1 MTATIALVGR
11 PNVGKST
18 LYNRMIGGRPALVH
32 DTPGLTRDRRY
43 GELDYFGRIV
53 RVIDTGGLDPAA
65 EGDAIG
71 RGIHRQAWR
80 AIEEADALV
89 LVVDG
94 AAGLAPL
101 DAEVAR
107 NIRATGKPVILAVN
121 KIDSPKRDVEIA
133 DFFGLGLGEPYP
145 VSAAHGRGFDK
156 LLEQIV
162 TVLGVAPPAPVV
174 EEEPVA
180 DDEADDAD
188 EFDDDDDD
196 DDEVADDEADDAERG
211 DEADADADAPR
222 RPSNR
227 RRPHRA
233 DAATGPVRI
242 ALLGKPNAGKS
253 SLCNRLL
260 GEERSLV
267 HHQPGTTT
275 DPVDSPLRFAGKD
288 YILVDTAGIRRK
300 ARVEED
306 VEKLAVTM
314 ALGQIERADVVVL
327 VIDAALGPSEQDARL
342 LGAAEQAGKAIVIA
356 LNKSDLLRGAAAVEA
371 VRTAATDNFHFLT
384 WAPVVLVS
392 AERGDG
398 VDKLMDTVAKVA
410 AQHQRRI
417 TTSELNRFFAEVCE
431 TVPPPIWHG
440 KSVRV
445 YYLTQAAVGPPTFV
459 LKASAPDGISPA
471 YRRFLTN
478 QLRKRYGFKGTPLRV
493 FVRTKDSRPKNG

>member
-43 GELDYFGRIV
+43 GELDYFGRVV

-133 DFFGLGLGEPYP
+133 DFYGLGLGEPFP

-162 TVLGVAPPAPVV
+162 TVLGVAPPPAPV
-174 EEEPVA
+174 EDEAAADEDNGEDEDE
-180 DDEADDAD
+180 DDELDEDDAA
-188 EFDDDDDD
+188 D
-196 DDEVADDEADDAERG
+196 DDEGAAVDPDDP
-211 DEADADADAPR
+211 DAPA
-222 RPSNR
+222 RPSKR

-233 DAATGPVRI
+233 DADAGPVRI

-275 DPVDSPLRFAGKD
+275 DPVDSPLSFAGKD

-342 LGAAEQAGKAIVIA
+342 LGAAEAAGKAIVVA

-371 VRTAATDNFHFLT
+371 VRTATTDNFHFLT
-384 WAPVVLVS
+384 WAPSVLVS

-410 AQHQRRI
+410 IQHQRRI
-417 TTSELNRFFAEVCE
+417 TTAELNRFFAEVCE

-493 FVRTKDSRPKNG
+493 FVRAKDGKPKKK